1 MWKKEDA
8 KPEGVSSNSATPVN
22 SATSSNSAA
31 ASTPSI
37 SGALPTSSRAAACI
51 SQGIRIKGE
60 VTGSEDL
67 FVDGMVEG
75 KLSLTTNSCLTVG
88 PNGHVKADVLAR
100 EVIVRGKIEGK
111 VTGRDK
117 VQLWSTGQVTGEVQ
131 TDRLAIEDGA
141 LLRGRVE
148 AGRQPNK
155 TAEIKAS
162 AATASTSASALAP
175 ATGKV
180 ADTTS
185 TSLSPG
191 TAAN

>member
-1 MWKKEDA
+1 MSRCFMWKKEDA
-8 KPEGVSSNSATPVN
+8 KPQGVADNSPVPAFASKAPAATP
-22 SATSSNSAA
+22 
-31 ASTPSI
+31 ASTPLSSSSI
-37 SGALPTSSRAAACI
+37 PASSRAAACI

-67 FVDGMVEG
+67 FVDGVVEG
-75 KLSLTTNSCLTVG
+75 KLSLTTNCCLTIG
-88 PNGHVKADVLAR
+88 PNGNVKADVVAR

-148 AGRQPNK
+148 AGRQPQPSK
-155 TAEIKAS
+155 TPEIKAS
-162 AATASTSASALAP
+162 AATASATSKA
-175 ATGKV
+175 

-185 TSLSPG
+185 TALNSG
-191 TAAN
+191 TATAN

>member
-1 MWKKEDA
+1 MSRCEMWKKEDA

-22 SATSSNSAA
+22 SATLSGSAT
-31 ASTPSI
+31 ASTPPVSN
-37 SGALPTSSRAAACI
+37 ALPSSSRVAACI

-67 FVDGMVEG
+67 FVDGVVEG

-141 LLRGRVE
+141 LLRGKVE
-148 AGRQPNK
+148 AGRQPSK

-162 AATASTSASALAP
+162 AAAAAIGKSAEPASLN
-175 ATGKV
+175 
-180 ADTTS
+180 
-185 TSLSPG
+185 PG
-191 TAAN
+191 TAAD

>member
-8 KPEGVSSNSATPVN
+8 KPDGVSSNLPIPASPV
-22 SATSSNSAA
+22 SSLSAA
-31 ASTPSI
+31 PASSPSL

-51 SQGIRIKGE
+51 SQGIKIKGE
-60 VTGSEDL
+60 LTGSEDL
-67 FVDGMVEG
+67 FVDGIVEG

-88 PNGHVKADVLAR
+88 PNGHVKADVSAR

-117 VQLWSTGQVTGEVQ
+117 VQLWSTGQVIGEVQ

-148 AGRQPNK
+148 AGKQPSK
-155 TAEIKAS
+155 TPEIKAS
-162 AATASTSASALAP
+162 ASTKP
-175 ATGKV
+175 V
-180 ADTTS
+180 ETS
-185 TSLSPG
+185 SVNSG
-191 TAAN
+191 TAAD